1 MNQILTEF
9 KSTLDLSSENK
20 FKLTA
25 FLISLTSHDPKII
38 LIIND
43 LMNQIRTGI
52 RPRLIH
58 QTPYIFTSITS
69 LFGFVDGFDHYFLQL
84 QAE

>member
-20 FKLTA
+20 FKL
-25 FLISLTSHDPKII
+25 I

-43 LMNQIRTGI
+43 LMNQIWTDIG
-52 RPRLIH
+52 PRLIH